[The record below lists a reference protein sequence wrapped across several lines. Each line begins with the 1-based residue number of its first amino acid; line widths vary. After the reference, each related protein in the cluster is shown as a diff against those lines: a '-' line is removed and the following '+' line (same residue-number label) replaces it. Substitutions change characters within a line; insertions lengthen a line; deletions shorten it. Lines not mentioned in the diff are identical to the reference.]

1 MGWCVSTPDLR
12 RGQAKSMR
20 QLQRLEPTESSVHES
35 RDGAQSS
42 TVIQSPPVLT
52 RSGSHRSPH
61 VPSFLRLNGDPTGLP
76 GDWVDQRVA
85 VLAFHGDGQLRR
97 LRLTVDLD
105 QT

>member
-1 MGWCVSTPDLR
+1 MAWGKRHRSHA
-12 RGQAKSMR
+12 Q
-20 QLQRLEPTESSVHES
+20 LEPTEGSVHES

-52 RSGSHRSPH
+52 RSGPHRSPH
-61 VPSFLRLNGDPTGLP
+61 VPSFLRPNGDPAGLP

-85 VLAFHGDGQLRR
+85 ILAFHGDGQLRR

-105 QT
+105 